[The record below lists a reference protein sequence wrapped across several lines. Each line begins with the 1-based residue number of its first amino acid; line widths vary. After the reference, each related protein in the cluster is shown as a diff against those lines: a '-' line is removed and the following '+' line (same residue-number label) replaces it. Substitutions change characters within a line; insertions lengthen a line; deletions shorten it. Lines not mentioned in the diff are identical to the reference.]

1 MDPNIIRAREERK
14 KKKLMKQIRRME
26 KSSKQ
31 LKPLFEVEIPP
42 ELISR
47 KQELTRQVAPLSEQ
61 ETERRTLLE
70 KEWNRY
76 KHKQWMNNVRVIES
90 IVLSQEKALK
100 ELKAASKQL
109 YKKAVEFDDSFL
121 PYNTI
126 GPVHTPPINNYDS
139 PDGEYVDITL
149 KYEGET

>member
-47 KQELTRQVAPLSEQ
+47 KQYVTAP
-61 ETERRTLLE
+61 
-70 KEWNRY
+70 
-76 KHKQWMNNVRVIES
+76 
-90 IVLSQEKALK
+90 
-100 ELKAASKQL
+100 
-109 YKKAVEFDDSFL
+109 
-121 PYNTI
+121 
-126 GPVHTPPINNYDS
+126 
-139 PDGEYVDITL
+139 
-149 KYEGET
+149 